1 MSEVIKLRK
10 GLNIKLKGSA
20 EKALDKL
27 PVPATVALKPTDF
40 PGLTP
45 KLSVKVD
52 AEVKAGDALFYDKY
66 HPEILFTAPLGGKVV
81 SINRGERRKILEV
94 VIATD
99 EKIGSAEFK
108 KADPSTLSAEEVKEQ
123 ILKSGLWP
131 FIKKRPYG
139 IIANPEEKPKA
150 IYIST
155 FDTAPLAPDYN
166 FVIDGQMDTFQTGVN
181 ALAQLTEGKVNLGV
195 SKDSAFTS
203 LKNVVVNTF
212 EGPHPAGNV
221 GIQIANTSPINK
233 GEVVWTINVQ
243 DVLFIGRLFETGK
256 VDFTK
261 AVALTGSE
269 VKTPKYYQTTLGAPV
284 ATIVGGKLV
293 EADYNQRIISGN
305 VLTGT
310 KVSEKSYVGFYDS
323 HISVIPEGD
332 EYEFLGWAD
341 PGFNKFSATKAYFG
355 KLFPKKEY
363 TMNANIHGGERAFVL
378 SNQYEKLVPM
388 DILPVYLLKAILVND
403 LDKMENFGIYEVIE
417 EDFALCE
424 YACTSKIEVQK
435 ILREGINTMIKE
447 LG

>member
-1 MSEVIKLRK
+1 MSEVVKLRK

-99 EKIGSAEFK
+99 EKVGSAEFK
-108 KADPSTLSAEEVKEQ
+108 KADPSSLSAEEVKEQ
-123 ILKSGLWP
+123 ILKSGIWP

-166 FVIDGQMDTFQTGVN
+166 FVLDGQLDTFQTGVN

-243 DVLFIGRLFETGK
+243 DVLFIGRLFETGN

-261 AVALTGSE
+261 TVALAGSE
-269 VKTPKYYQTTLGAPV
+269 VKTPKYYQTTVGAPV
-284 ATIVGGKLV
+284 ATLVEGKLV
-293 EADYNQRIISGN
+293 DADYNQRIISGN

-310 KVSEKSYVGFYDS
+310 KVSAKSYLGFYDS
-323 HISVIPEGD
+323 QISVIPEGD

-403 LDKMENFGIYEVIE
+403 IDKMENFGIYEVIE